1 MFADLKMLERAL
13 KMDPKPSVN
22 WRTSPEYY
30 VPVAGGLK
38 AGNLNISPAWFE
50 QGHEVFRLFQGLH
63 QSN

>member
-30 VPVAGGLK
+30 LPVAGGLK
-38 AGNLNISPAWFE
+38 AGSLNISPAWFG